1 MSTVTI
7 EIPDSLKH
15 SIEELAA
22 KEGYSISQ
30 FLASAAGE
38 KFAVMMSIKYLRREA
53 AAGRREDFE
62 RYLAAVPDVIPQE
75 GDEPN

>member
-1 MSTVTI
+1 MSSVTI

-22 KEGYSISQ
+22 KEGYSVSQ

-38 KFAVMMSIKYLRREA
+38 KLAVIMTIDYMKREA

-62 RYLAAVPDVIPQE
+62 RYLQAVPDVPAQE
-75 GDEPN
+75 GDEVI